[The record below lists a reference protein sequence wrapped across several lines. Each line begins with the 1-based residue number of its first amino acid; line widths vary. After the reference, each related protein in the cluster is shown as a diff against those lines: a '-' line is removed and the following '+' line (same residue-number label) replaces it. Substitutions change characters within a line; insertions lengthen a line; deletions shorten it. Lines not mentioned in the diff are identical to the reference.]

1 MNAAPAPARQKR
13 RIAPVSMATA
23 TATSAP
29 TAAAAPMPAPTMPL
43 PSTTMPRTLAQ
54 RREEIDR
61 DAEALVGTVGEWRG
75 LSHAQLVHADVEDAD
90 ALVVAAQTL
99 KRRLVAYQTQAA
111 AAADEE
117 QRLEE
122 QRRGSFKPV
131 EVPKGSSLY
140 RRHSGRL
147 PDGNTVL
154 YRCPMSCVDTGECL
168 CGSTVCKPAKKAT
181 IQRHIERQ
189 HIVGRSKKKTRE
201 GYGEA
206 IAAGWVV

>member
-1 MNAAPAPARQKR
+1 MSAAPPKKR
-13 RIAPVSMATA
+13 RIAPVALGA
-23 TATSAP
+23 PSAVG
-29 TAAAAPMPAPTMPL
+29 AAAASSSTPAPTMPQ

-61 DAEALVGTVGEWRG
+61 DKQTLVGAASELYVP
-75 LSHAQLVHADVEDAD
+75 SHAHLMHGDVEDAD
-90 ALVVAAQTL
+90 AIVVMAQTL
-99 KRRLVAYQTQAA
+99 KRRFVAYQAQAA

-122 QRRGSFKPV
+122 QRRVSFKPV
-131 EVPKGSSLY
+131 EVPKASALY
-140 RRHSGRL
+140 RKHKARL

-154 YRCPMSCVDTGECL
+154 YKCPMSDVDTGECL

-181 IQRHIERQ
+181 IQRHIERW